1 MGFYALRARAGR
13 GVVVLQLG
21 FRLPPIDMKALRTG
35 LGLLSAA
42 IAIFALPSAA
52 IAQPLVPPG
61 NSAVNQY
68 TETFP
73 TAGGNRDAE
82 EGSDK
87 GDRSPA
93 KVLGARDARR
103 LEARGPQGR
112 AAAVLAAATAPS
124 VSGAGGAKGDA
135 GTPDRRAGHAG
146 DGAGGAR
153 SLASLPSGSSGLG
166 EVIAQATGSSTS
178 GRLGALLPLLIV
190 AVIGWSLAYLWRQ
203 RKKPT
208 G

>member
-1 MGFYALRARAGR
+1 M
-13 GVVVLQLG
+13 
-21 FRLPPIDMKALRTG
+21 
-35 LGLLSAA
+35 SAT

-82 EGSDK
+82 KGSNK

-93 KVLGARDARR
+93 KVLGARNARR
-103 LEARGPQGR
+103 LEARGQQGR

-124 VSGAGGAKGDA
+124 VGVTTVQGATRGADRARGDA
-135 GTPDRRAGHAG
+135 GKPDRRAGHAA
-146 DGAGGAR
+146 DGAR
-153 SLASLPSGSSGLG
+153 TPSFRASEPSGSSGLG
-166 EVIAQATGSSTS
+166 EVIAQATGSSS
-178 GRLGALLPLLIV
+178 SSQMGALLPLVIV
-190 AVIGWSLAYLWRQ
+190 GVIGWSLAYLWRQ
-203 RKKPT
+203 RKRRNT
-208 G
+208 